1 MYRTLF
7 ILAIILL
14 VSCKPTSYYIVR
26 HAEKASETMASD
38 VPLSDAGK
46 RRAEALREVL
56 KNEKISQI
64 YSTNYLRTKGT
75 VQPLSDAT
83 GTGITVYDSRDT
95 SFVNRLKK
103 EGKGGILIVG
113 HSNTVD
119 DLVNGFMGQDLL
131 TDLADNRYG
140 DLFVIRKK
148 GKKFSFEQKR
158 FGQ

>member
-1 MYRTLF
+1 MYRILF
-7 ILAIILL
+7 IPAIFFL
-14 VSCKPTSYYIVR
+14 VSCKPTSYFIIR

-46 RRAEALREVL
+46 RRAEALRELL

-95 SFVNRLKK
+95 AFVGRLKK
-103 EGKGGILIVG
+103 EGKGAVVIVG

-119 DLVNGFMGQDLL
+119 DMVNNFMSQDLL

-140 DLFVIRKK
+140 DLFIIRKK

>member
-1 MYRTLF
+1 M
-7 ILAIILL
+7 
-14 VSCKPTSYYIVR
+14 K
-26 HAEKASETMASD
+26 
-38 VPLSDAGK
+38 
-46 RRAEALREVL
+46 
-56 KNEKISQI
+56 KISQI
-64 YSTNYLRTKGT
+64 YSTNFLRTKGT
-75 VQPLSDAT
+75 VQPLSEAT

-95 SFVNRLKK
+95 SFVARLKK
-103 EGKGGILIVG
+103 EGKGGIVIVG

-140 DLFVIRKK
+140 DLFVITKK